1 MANSESSDEGSGAA
15 STFNPGNAA
24 SLKHWQRWR
33 PGWYFAVF
41 LVNATATAV
50 LFPVQYKRDVDDMLL
65 QHYRL
70 CFSGMMLA
78 SLGCGCVAA
87 FLIKRAR
94 ASAHVGLASGYAIIN
109 WFQSILASMSL
120 NLHYAG
126 FAYGLTGLMPMMCNC
141 IGGGFPFI
149 LVASTACRSL
159 LYLIASF
166 FMQKLIASRLDLL
179 EQSSNQKY
187 GSSSVYTLLRAQACG
202 AFLTAFFVCGWGV
215 SYAFDVFIDIDIG
228 LFMLFFAVFLGALTV
243 FLNVVANMLAACS
256 LTKSFLELRRVLHVA
271 ELKDA
276 SVAARASLRRARRFA
291 ALQMTGVSF
300 SLVLTILVIPFV
312 VLGMG
317 FSSASQDQELSNF
330 QAACVVI
337 QAIDVLGN
345 AVAVLILSGSH
356 RLKKAGQAP
365 YQGCQSLP
373 CKQTR
378 PPQIKET
385 DWCPAWKDKVEE
397 LSVRGMTLRSLLHF
411 YQANLPSIPDWRYAP
426 QDHKTRDVVR
436 RVIIP
441 LTSREECSY
450 ATSSLNRDGSQRAQI
465 MVTHNWGNSFNDLLA
480 AVVSD
485 ALRECSFRMV
495 AQLLEEDCFF
505 LSEILGK
512 SSRLDDTYWICAFAV
527 NQHSSICHSNPYDR
541 DPFTHELHPVCTC
554 SCVNI
559 SDPDG
564 RSTSSEINKFDD
576 MMHHLATT
584 GICRQVIAVDKSLE
598 LFHRAWCVAEIA
610 EAKRLDMTQ
619 SLQLLSK
626 ATMQQ
631 RARTLENLDVRSMQ
645 ASSEKD
651 KELILGK
658 IEDVEEFNAELQAL
672 IFDPKSGL
680 VASWNAMD
688 SLQQVGEVGRL
699 IRWGLADA
707 GTGKVWKA
715 WEAHE

>member
-1 MANSESSDEGSGAA
+1 M
-15 STFNPGNAA
+15 
-24 SLKHWQRWR
+24 KQ
-33 PGWYFAVF
+33 
-41 LVNATATAV
+41 
-50 LFPVQYKRDVDDMLL
+50 
-65 QHYRL
+65 
-70 CFSGMMLA
+70 
-78 SLGCGCVAA
+78 
-87 FLIKRAR
+87 
-94 ASAHVGLASGYAIIN
+94 
-109 WFQSILASMSL
+109 
-120 NLHYAG
+120 
-126 FAYGLTGLMPMMCNC
+126 
-141 IGGGFPFI
+141 
-149 LVASTACRSL
+149 
-159 LYLIASF
+159 
-166 FMQKLIASRLDLL
+166 
-179 EQSSNQKY
+179 
-187 GSSSVYTLLRAQACG
+187 
-202 AFLTAFFVCGWGV
+202 GV
-215 SYAFDVFIDIDIG
+215 
-228 LFMLFFAVFLGALTV
+228 
-243 FLNVVANMLAACS
+243 
-256 LTKSFLELRRVLHVA
+256 
-271 ELKDA
+271 
-276 SVAARASLRRARRFA
+276 
-291 ALQMTGVSF
+291 
-300 SLVLTILVIPFV
+300 
-312 VLGMG
+312 
-317 FSSASQDQELSNF
+317 
-330 QAACVVI
+330 
-337 QAIDVLGN
+337 
-345 AVAVLILSGSH
+345 
-356 RLKKAGQAP
+356 
-365 YQGCQSLP
+365 
-373 CKQTR
+373 
-378 PPQIKET
+378 
-385 DWCPAWKDKVEE
+385 
-397 LSVRGMTLRSLLHF
+397 TLRSLLHF

-715 WEAHE
+715 WEVHE